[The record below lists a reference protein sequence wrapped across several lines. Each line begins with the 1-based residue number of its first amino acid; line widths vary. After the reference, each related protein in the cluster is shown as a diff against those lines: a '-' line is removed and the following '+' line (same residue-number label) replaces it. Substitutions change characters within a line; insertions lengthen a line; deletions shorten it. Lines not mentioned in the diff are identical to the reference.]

1 MVVRTWY
8 YKLNHGE
15 DDITNSTNEEHDC
28 KKKVMYIKGKIRVG
42 ANSHRGELIKA
53 GDGQN

>member
-1 MVVRTWY
+1 MVATTWY

-15 DDITNSTNEEHDC
+15 DDNKNSTNEEHDC
-28 KKKVMYIKGKIRVG
+28 KKKVSYIKGKIRKR
-42 ANSHRGELIKA
+42 ANNHLGELIKV